1 MSDSPEMFDPY
12 WEWLEIPAEDQPPTF
27 YRLLGLD
34 DFEDDLA
41 AIDAAAKQTTA
52 YLHPMAAGPNRE
64 SVQQLLSEVAKAR
77 RTLLGS
83 DAKRAYDEDLQAV
96 ESTPEPPL
104 PPPVPPSLSAP
115 TGEQPEDAGNPPPK
129 PNSACED
136 QAEQQPEPVQRLRR
150 KSLVNDWRVHVA
162 SASVLFFGAIGFVLY
177 NNSKAVRV
185 ASVAA
190 SVPESRRDGSA
201 KRGRT
206 APAPQ
211 RGDTRQTKTNGSR
224 NTESAVQNRVMGG
237 APPKKKPRP
246 AGKSALELMLAQ
258 DGLSMESSLG
268 HPDAMRPAG
277 AEGKAKLDTTSGTE
291 GNLPENASV
300 TLPTDWLAGLQ
311 MIDEFEK
318 PVGKEFNVSKM
329 KAAFAAVDGHLVV
342 QPVTPPG
349 KVGVLTLKES
359 KLALGETVVLKT
371 SLNDKTTTKVRV
383 GLRVGELRV
392 NLCPKTQ
399 HVEVRCNGKLA
410 GQIACSKQNG
420 ITLAVTRD
428 SKDGK
433 KFHWIAQSGSDSV
446 AGRGTFAAEI
456 SDPATLGILAMCG
469 EEKPNVAVT
478 IEEFGFG
485 KLETQVELSE
495 TKRLEFSMQG
505 K

>member
-1 MSDSPEMFDPY
+1 
-12 WEWLEIPAEDQPPTF
+12 
-27 YRLLGLD
+27 
-34 DFEDDLA
+34 
-41 AIDAAAKQTTA
+41 
-52 YLHPMAAGPNRE
+52 MAAGPNRE

-83 DAKRAYDEDLQAV
+83 DAKQAYDEALQAV

-104 PPPVPPSLSAP
+104 PPPVPPSLSAA
-115 TGEQPEDAGNPPPK
+115 TGERTEDAGNPPPK
-129 PNSACED
+129 PNSGCED

-150 KSLVNDWRVHVA
+150 KSLLNDWRVHVA

-177 NNSKAVRV
+177 NNSKALRV
-185 ASVAA
+185 ASVAV
-190 SVPESRRDGSA
+190 SVPESRGDGSA

-211 RGDTRQTKTNGSR
+211 RGNTRQSKTNGNR
-224 NTESAVQNRVMGG
+224 NTDSAEQNRVMGG
-237 APPKKKPRP
+237 VSRKSKPRP

-258 DGLSMESSLG
+258 DGLSMESSQG
-268 HPDAMRPAG
+268 PENAMRPG
-277 AEGKAKLDTTSGTE
+277 GTKGKATPDTTSGTE
-291 GNLPENASV
+291 GKLPENASV
-300 TLPTDWLAGLQ
+300 TLPADWLAGLQ
-311 MIDEFEK
+311 MINEFVT
-318 PVGKEFNVSKM
+318 PVKKTFDVSKL
-329 KAAFAAVDGHLVV
+329 KAALAALDGDLVV
-342 QPVTPPG
+342 QPAMPLG
-349 KVGVLTLKES
+349 QMGILTLKES

-446 AGRGTFAAEI
+446 AGRGAFAAEI

-469 EEKPNVAVT
+469 EEKPNVPVT
-478 IEEFGFG
+478 IKEFGFG